1 MFRGPQHKRSLRPN
15 EGSVTLGEQC
25 FDGISPAAH
34 EAWLVNA
41 LRKQIG
47 YMRAAVPYWSQRLSS
62 ARVDEEKIENVADLA
77 RLPIL
82 TKAELRAV
90 PPMELVP
97 QEVRADVA
105 VGRWTSGTTGRPT
118 ASFWTQSDW
127 VSLISSTARMLS
139 RHAPIDAPTVFNAYS
154 QAHVTGPLYHAALQ
168 KLGATV
174 IDRSH
179 HPEEMFSTV
188 QQMRL
193 FDFDTLVM
201 PARTVRGKSVGIDT
215 LLDQESGLFNRNAVR
230 WWIGSSGTFGPEIV
244 NQARA
249 HGIIAISNLYG
260 SSEFAVFAIS
270 CAVHP
275 SDFHVSEGYVL
286 VEVVDEAGGSVR
298 HGQFGRIVV
307 THLSGIDERGA
318 ACVHRGTQLLRLA
331 NGDGATLLSQPC
343 KCGLTSPR
351 LTGIRRI

>member
-1 MFRGPQHKRSLRPN
+1 M
-15 EGSVTLGEQC
+15 TLGEQGL
-25 FDGISPAAH
+25 DGYSPATH
-34 EAWLVNA
+34 EAWLMNA

-62 ARVDEEKIENVADLA
+62 ARVDEEKIETLADLA
-77 RLPIL
+77 ALPIF
-82 TKAELRAV
+82 TKAELRAL
-90 PPMELVP
+90 PPMDLVP
-97 QEVRADVA
+97 QEARADVA

-118 ASFWTQSDW
+118 VSFWTRSDW
-127 VSLISSTARMLS
+127 AGLISSTARMLS
-139 RHAPIDAPTVFNAYS
+139 RHAPMEAPTVFNAYS

-168 KLGATV
+168 ELGATV

-179 HPEEMFSTV
+179 HPEDTFSTA

-201 PARTVRGKSVGIDT
+201 PAGTIQGKSVGIDT
-215 LLDQESGLFNRNAVR
+215 LLDQEPALFERYNVR
-230 WWIGSSGTFGPEIV
+230 WWIGSSGTFGSEAI
-244 NQARA
+244 NKARA
-249 HGIIAISNLYG
+249 HGINTISNLYG

-275 SDFHVSEGYVL
+275 SEFHVSREYVL
-286 VEVVDEAGGSVR
+286 VEVVDEAGAPVR

-307 THLSGIDERGA
+307 THLSGIDEHGN
-318 ACVHRGTQLLRLA
+318 ACIHRGTQILRLA

-343 KCGLTSPR
+343 ECGLTSPR
-351 LTGIRRI
+351 LTGIRRIVSTSE

>member
-1 MFRGPQHKRSLRPN
+1 
-15 EGSVTLGEQC
+15 VTLGEQGL
-25 FDGISPAAH
+25 DSISPAAY
-34 EAWLVNA
+34 EAWLLDA

-47 YMRAAVPYWSQRLSS
+47 YMRTAVPYWSQRLSS
-62 ARVDEEKIENVADLA
+62 ARVHEAQIKSLADLA
-77 RLPIL
+77 ALPIL
-82 TKAELRAV
+82 TKVELRAL

-97 QEVRADVA
+97 QEARADIA
-105 VGRWTSGTTGRPT
+105 VGRWTSGTTGQPT

-127 VSLISSTARMLS
+127 AGLVSSTARMLGG
-139 RHAPIDAPTVFNAYS
+139 HAPMEAPTVFNAYS
-154 QAHVTGPLYHAALQ
+154 QAHVTGPVYHAALQ

-179 HPEEMFSTV
+179 HPEDLFSTA

-201 PARTVRGKSVGIDT
+201 PARTIRGKSVGIDT
-215 LLDQESGLFNRNAVR
+215 LLEKEPSLFERNQVR
-230 WWIGSSGTFGPEIV
+230 WWIGSSGTFDLEVV

-249 HGIIAISNLYG
+249 HGITAISNLYG

-275 SDFHVSEGYVL
+275 SDFHVSHGYIL
-286 VEVVDEAGGSVR
+286 VEIVDEAGAPVR

-307 THLSGIDERGA
+307 THLCGIDEHGN
-318 ACVHRGTQLLRLA
+318 ACVHRGTQILRLA

-343 KCGLTSPR
+343 ECGLTSPR
-351 LTGIRRI
+351 LTGIRRIVRASE

>member
-1 MFRGPQHKRSLRPN
+1 MTP
-15 EGSVTLGEQC
+15 GEQDL
-25 FDGISPAAH
+25 DGFSPATH
-34 EAWLVNA
+34 EAWLMNA

-62 ARVDEEKIENVADLA
+62 ARVDEEKIETLADLA
-77 RLPIL
+77 ALPIF
-82 TKAELRAV
+82 TKAELRAL
-90 PPMELVP
+90 PPMDLVP
-97 QEVRADVA
+97 QEARADVA

-118 ASFWTQSDW
+118 VSFWTRSDW
-127 VSLISSTARMLS
+127 AGLISSTARMLS
-139 RHAPIDAPTVFNAYS
+139 RHAPMEAPTVFNAYS

-168 KLGATV
+168 ELGATV

-179 HPEEMFSTV
+179 HPDDTFSTV

-201 PARTVRGKSVGIDT
+201 PAGTIQGKSVGIDT
-215 LLDQESGLFNRNAVR
+215 LLDQEPALFERYNVR
-230 WWIGSSGTFGPEIV
+230 WWIGSSGTFSSETI

-249 HGIIAISNLYG
+249 HGITAISNLYG

-275 SDFHVSEGYVL
+275 SEFHVSREYVL
-286 VEVVDEAGGSVR
+286 VEVVDEAGAPVR

-307 THLSGIDERGA
+307 THLSGIDEHGN
-318 ACVHRGTQLLRLA
+318 ACVHRGTQILRLA

-343 KCGLTSPR
+343 ECGLTSPR
-351 LTGIRRI
+351 LTGIRRIVSTSE